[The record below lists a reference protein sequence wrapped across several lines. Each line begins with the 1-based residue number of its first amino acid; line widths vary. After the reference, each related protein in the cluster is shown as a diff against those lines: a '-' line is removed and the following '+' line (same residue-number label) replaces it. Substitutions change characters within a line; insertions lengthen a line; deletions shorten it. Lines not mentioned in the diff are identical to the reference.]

1 MGILVSLPVVL
12 GIVVDWVPRSFPRS
26 DLTWLA
32 LVVPVAAG
40 ILALTVSIRCVA
52 DWGI

>member
-1 MGILVSLPVVL
+1 MGVLVSLPVVL

-26 DLTWLA
+26 DLTWPA

-40 ILALTVSIRCVA
+40 ILALSVSIRCVA